1 MRIYKNIYFDG
12 IRVKLD
18 FNWFFFISQTRKK
31 LTNLYSPNC

>member
-18 FNWFFFISQTRKK
+18 FNWFFLFHKQEK
-31 LTNLYSPNC
+31 N